1 MASMKTLI
9 TTNPD
14 QARQLL
20 SSKPQLAYALFQA
33 MLLMSIIDPSV
44 LQRIQPIP
52 ANAAAL
58 PAPYPPAANPF
69 PYGVPPPQ
77 SQPPPSSYPSYPPA
91 GAPGAPSPVAGGPGY
106 RGAPPPSVAGG
117 YNAGAPLLYN
127 NLATAR
133 HNLDL
138 LLGMV
143 RLLQLQHHLLREW
156 LGYRPL
162 PRLLWQPFQRISRR
176 CFFKCCSSLRTRST
190 PWTPPKKHLSCSSVS
205 SSLERPCNIPLY
217 YRNEEET
224 TFTSHRT
231 LLAIGDEH
239 VRVYSSSSRC
249 SIMWR
254 ANAQKLEAL
263 NYVKCERTYR

>member
-33 MLLMSIIDPSV
+33 MLLRSIIDPSV

-58 PAPYPPAANPF
+58 PAPYPPAAKPF

-91 GAPGAPSPVAGGPGY
+91 GAPEAPSPVAGGPGY

-176 CFFKCCSSLRTRST
+176 CFFKCCSSLRPDQRPGPHPKSIYHAAPST
-190 PWTPPKKHLSCSSVS
+190 IPWSGRVISPFTIERKRKQHLPVIAHCWRLEMSTCEFTHQARGVQSCGG
-205 SSLERPCNIPLY
+205 R
-217 YRNEEET
+217 T
-224 TFTSHRT
+224 HR
-231 LLAIGDEH
+231 
-239 VRVYSSSSRC
+239 SSR
-249 SIMWR
+249 
-254 ANAQKLEAL
+254 L
-263 NYVKCERTYR
+263 